1 MNDYLGFKMKFWNCF
16 EFSLKGKADLRTQP
30 LPLSTV
36 SKINFP
42 GIFNLKWLFLF
53 YIGSTYRAFIFD
65 NKPFFD
71 TVVVEVMITWKFQQ
85 HIALLEIHHT
95 NSARFVLMISV
106 LRFHTVSYCMVTSS
120 YTIWIIWL
128 MAYRKLWFMA
138 YRNLHILLCSLCWIS
153 RNIFLGSRFIWA
165 ACIGFLIGDT
175 DNSGIRTDV
184 GVVASMR
191 KPVTDA
197 TPVTIFVAHLSRPC
211 SEFWF
216 LSQQRL
222 RRTIWHHL
230 WAVATTTTKIKML
243 IMITTSISTGKL
255 WNSLDALCFFEF

>member
-1 MNDYLGFKMKFWNCF
+1 MEVPATHRFARNPSYKQCKICLNDFRFTISYSFILFGHVVLYYMNH
-16 EFSLKGKADLRTQP
+16 R
-30 LPLSTV
+30 
-36 SKINFP
+36 
-42 GIFNLKWLFLF
+42 
-53 YIGSTYRAFIFD
+53 
-65 NKPFFD
+65 
-71 TVVVEVMITWKFQQ
+71 
-85 HIALLEIHHT
+85 
-95 NSARFVLMISV
+95 
-106 LRFHTVSYCMVTSS
+106 
-120 YTIWIIWL
+120 
-128 MAYRKLWFMA
+128 LWFIA
-138 YRNLHILLCSLCWIS
+138 YRNLHILLCSLCGIS
-153 RNIFLGSRFIWA
+153 RNICLGSRFIWA

-175 DNSGIRTDV
+175 DSSGIRTDV
-184 GVVASMR
+184 GVVASMT

-197 TPVTIFVAHLSRPC
+197 TPVTIFGAHLSLPC